1 MKNIKQIDIAKALEL
16 TRKGEKVYVI
26 TFNSKTPIIK
36 SFNNLSVGD
45 VLSEDNGYMF
55 VIFEEA

>member
-1 MKNIKQIDIAKALEL
+1 MKNIKQIDITEALEL
-16 TRKGEKVYVI
+16 TKKGEKVYVI
-26 TFNSKTPIIK
+26 SFGKAPIIK

-45 VLSEDNGYMF
+45 VLKEDNGYMF